1 MLACQPSPGAP
12 TRKRLSRMAIELPNL
27 SPAWS
32 GSASRVAALPTLMRS
47 LPTPPGHGVERL
59 AGQHSRQGRAPSS
72 GWVLRRRS
80 GPFPTLRRGVGC
92 TGAEV
97 AGWRYSTAELGRAV
111 AVAHQSVSQ
120 LFHGPAPRSP
130 LHRLAVRLRHSRSN
144 TSTENSL
151 PGATQLSQ
159 VRSISPSGQGV
170 PCRFLP
176 CTARAGLC

>member
-72 GWVLRRRS
+72 GWVLSQGGAVRS
-80 GPFPTLRRGVGC
+80 QLFD
-92 TGAEV
+92 AASV
-97 AGWRYSTAELGRAV
+97 ARAPRWRYSTAELGRAV

-130 LHRLAVRLRHSRSN
+130 LHRLAVGLRHSRSN
-144 TSTENSL
+144 TSTEYSL